1 MHIDMGICT
10 YIVHASLIRLCHQI
24 IHKHSC
30 RNSENIAASHWRRR
44 GFSINF
50 NNEPASTE
58 GLLASWTPPQTHTML
73 KRMASTEH
81 IFNAPQ
87 NHTVSFFLLF
97 NIIFLLHFLLLLLH
111 FAAAGGNEAFRFFF
125 YFIKFQTD
133 KMMCHADWLW
143 RWLSNFHC
151 SPANISTQR
160 LGICAFVSIC
170 QTPNSKPL
178 AVSSA
183 APFQFRQY
191 NFLYSILYEMNWLLL
206 LSFATL

>member
-87 NHTVSFFLLF
+87 NHTVSFFCFLILF
-97 NIIFLLHFLLLLLH
+97 FFSIFFYYYSILLLLVGMKH
-111 FAAAGGNEAFRFFF
+111 FVFFLF
-125 YFIKFQTD
+125 HKIPNWQNDVPCWLALALAVKLSLFTSQHLNTAPRYLCFCLDMPDSKLQTT
-133 KMMCHADWLW
+133 CCEQ
-143 RWLSNFHC
+143 C
-151 SPANISTQR
+151 STISISTIQ
-160 LGICAFVSIC
+160 LFI
-170 QTPNSKPL
+170 
-178 AVSSA
+178 
-183 APFQFRQY
+183 
-191 NFLYSILYEMNWLLL
+191 
-206 LSFATL
+206 